1 METTCILHYIR
12 PAAGAIQYAMG
23 GDMQPRKRKV
33 PTKRS
38 RSIANRRED
47 PRFARLCDALAA
59 DARYRQS
66 VAEFVANAASGSPR
80 KFGSNGLRAN
90 GKIFAMSAQDTLVVK
105 LPKPRVDELVQAG
118 HGKRFDPGHGRMMKE
133 WFVVT
138 GSKLS
143 WAELAR
149 EAHDFVAAAA
159 GKHGGS

>member
-1 METTCILHYIR
+1 
-12 PAAGAIQYAMG
+12 
-23 GDMQPRKRKV
+23 
-33 PTKRS
+33 
-38 RSIANRRED
+38 
-47 PRFARLCDALAA
+47 
-59 DARYRQS
+59 
-66 VAEFVANAASGSPR
+66 
-80 KFGSNGLRAN
+80 
-90 GKIFAMSAQDTLVVK
+90 MSAQDTLVVK

-118 HGKRFDPGHGRMMKE
+118 HGKRFDPGHGRIMKE